1 MLSKAEEYLS
11 FLTDGNYQ
19 RIHFRES
26 GSGFLVERKDHT
38 IFEANELSQATT
50 EQLYVAIRLAF
61 GSNAYMKTI
70 SFRLLLM
77 IVLST
82 LMQKERKK

>member
-11 FLTDGNYQ
+11 FLTDDNYH
-19 RIHFRES
+19 RIHLQKS

-50 EQLYVAIRLAF
+50 EQVICCYYDLPLQQH
-61 GSNAYMKTI
+61 YMKNIT
-70 SFRLLLM
+70 FRL
-77 IVLST
+77 
-82 LMQKERKK
+82 